1 MAHMP
6 RLSGK
11 AMQLSQVSFNMLAVT
26 PNWMAIIILG
36 VVLCIYRYDYKCKGN
51 PKGLPLPPG
60 PTPLPIIGNAHQ
72 APKDRE
78 WIRYTEWFGEYG
90 IISVQSIIVHVSTGI
105 PFRASCLLPSIPSTR
120 HRDQYPPGSQRPS

>member
-1 MAHMP
+1 MAHIPRFSGMP
-6 RLSGK
+6 
-11 AMQLSQVSFNMLAVT
+11 MQLSQVSFNMLAVT
-26 PNWMAIIILG
+26 SNWMAIIILG
-36 VVLCIYRYDYKCKGN
+36 VVLSIYRYKAKGN

-60 PTPLPIIGNAHQ
+60 PTPLPIIGNSHQ

-90 IISVQSIIVHVSTGI
+90 IISVQSIIVNVSTEI
-105 PFRASCLLPSIPSTR
+105 LFRASCLLPSIPSTR